1 MRTIR
6 GGISSYDNP
15 DDALEKVARKPTKR
29 ARRPVDP
36 AQPASGLARF
46 VTVFRGEGRPR
57 LKNLTLYLGM
67 TADDDA
73 ADDARTLA
81 AAAALKKRKLRFRDG
96 AYTTNIPEVASWL
109 RGRIYAG
116 RLPAVEEDAAMLDL
130 PCPHQGCAFTVK
142 RTKAGDRELLQ
153 HIYDDHGEEAA

>member
-1 MRTIR
+1 MRTTR
-6 GGISSYDNP
+6 GPISSYDKP
-15 DDALEKVARKPTKR
+15 DDVLEKVGRKPVKR
-29 ARRPVDP
+29 ARRAVDP
-36 AQPASGLARF
+36 AMPSTGLARF
-46 VTVFRGEGRPR
+46 VTVFRGDGRPR